1 MFLAKRLSEFV
12 SCEIKWKTKMFGFLK
27 PLFFT
32 AVVTLLAP
40 LSAFAANIYI
50 SPSVDR
56 SDRDV
61 YDGIWYADL
70 DENGCQIIIDGTIE
84 GGDFS
89 KIKQIFAQKPI
100 YDPSGG
106 EISNPPTYVCLT
118 SAGGSLAEAIKIA
131 KLFKSEEVTT
141 IVPPQARCESACSI
155 IFMAGIARGLP
166 SRYLYPTSSL
176 GFHAPSLLLKGDS
189 FSSDQV
195 TKAYD
200 LAIQTTAEVS
210 KLGILTPHAMTLFT
224 STPSTEMSYVDTPR
238 DILLTEIELMQ
249 KHNQQRQE
257 PYEEFAIGLPNVS
270 IRKIIQQAC
279 IYAGPNESFLKD
291 PAKSQESQHPGWN
304 TIKISKEKRSYNGD
318 NFTVQSSELF
328 RLAEESVGQC
338 KVEISVGLNKHE
350 KTKVF
355 GISVSIHNEPKQIP
369 ALALWGSTVKVRDMD
384 LQTMSENQFM
394 QLISKH
400 RQQTTFTCS
409 VGNNVAKISNVQNF
423 TNLRRQAGLN
433 GQVIGQVPLG
443 ETVSVVNPGNFL
455 RYDRCAATC
464 NGTNQNAIKQCIDN
478 NDVWIE
484 VDYNGRRGFL
494 SRKFLE

>member
-1 MFLAKRLSEFV
+1 MDMVRKCNNLQEKFRRMFMKKLCIALIFV
-12 SCEIKWKTKMFGFLK
+12 M
-27 PLFFT
+27 
-32 AVVTLLAP
+32 LAP
-40 LSAFAANIYI
+40 FSAFAANIYI
-50 SPSVDR
+50 SPSIES
-56 SDRDV
+56 SDRIV
-61 YDGIWYADL
+61 YNGQWYADL

-84 GGDFS
+84 GGDFG
-89 KIKQIFAQKPI
+89 KIKQIFAQKPV

-106 EISNPPTYVCLT
+106 EISNPPTHVCLT
-118 SAGGSLAEAIKIA
+118 SAGGSLAEAINIA

-141 IVPPQARCESACSI
+141 IVPPKARCESACSI
-155 IFMAGIARGLP
+155 IFMAGIWRGLP

-189 FSSDQV
+189 FSADQV
-195 TKAYD
+195 TKAYN

-238 DILLTEIELMQ
+238 DILLTDIELMQ

-257 PYEEFAIGLPNVS
+257 PYEEFAVGLPNVS
-270 IRKIIQQAC
+270 IRKMIQQAC
-279 IYAGPNESFLKD
+279 IYAGPNESFLND
-291 PAKSQESQHPGWN
+291 PNKLFYQDPGWN
-304 TIKISKEKRSYNGD
+304 TIKISKETRSYNGD
-318 NFTVQSSELF
+318 LFTVQGSELSQGD
-328 RLAEESVGQC
+328 EESLGQC
-338 KVEISVGLNKHE
+338 KVEIFVELNKRE
-350 KTKVF
+350 KTEVL
-355 GISVSIHNEPKQIP
+355 GISVSLYNEPKQIP

-384 LQTMSENQFM
+384 HQTMSANQFV

-400 RQQTTFTCS
+400 RLQTTFTCS
-409 VGNNVAKISNVQNF
+409 VDNGVAKITNVQNF
-423 TNLRRQAGLN
+423 TNLRREAGLN

-443 ETVSVVNPGNFL
+443 ATVSVVNPGQFL

-484 VDYNGRRGFL
+484 VKYNGRRGFL